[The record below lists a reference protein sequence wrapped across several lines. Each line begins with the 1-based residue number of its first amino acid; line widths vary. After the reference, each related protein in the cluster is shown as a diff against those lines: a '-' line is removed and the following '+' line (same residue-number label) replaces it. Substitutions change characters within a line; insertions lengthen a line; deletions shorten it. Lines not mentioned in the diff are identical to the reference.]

1 MLCFDEGSIDLIHI
15 DGLHTYEA
23 VKKDYESWLPK
34 MSSRGVIIFHD
45 TNVYE
50 RGFGVWRLWNE
61 LKSKHPHFHLPHCHG
76 LGVIYV
82 GIEPSPVAALLR
94 RLEQNEGLTMATIS
108 IFTGLGAISIKK
120 SVLEHELLSVRSE
133 KESLAAQV
141 EHLRATKEVLAAQVE
156 HLRATK
162 EALAAQVEHLRATLG
177 AVWTSTSWR
186 LTKPI
191 RMVGSMLKYMRRS
204 IEEGVEGGM
213 ASS

>member
-1 MLCFDEGSIDLIHI
+1 MFCFDEGSIDLIHI

-23 VKKDYESWLPK
+23 VKKDYESWLPQ

-50 RGFGVWRLWNE
+50 RSFGVWRLWNE
-61 LKSKHPHFHLPHCHG
+61 MKSKHPHFHLPHCHG

-94 RLEQNEGLTMATIS
+94 RFGRERWPQNGYDQYFYGTRPL
-108 IFTGLGAISIKK
+108 SIKK
-120 SVLEHELLSVRSE
+120 SVLEHELLSVRTKRIACRRSRAFASN
-133 KESLAAQV
+133 KKRFTAQV
-141 EHLRATKEVLAAQVE
+141 EHLRATKRSAS
-156 HLRATK
+156 T
-162 EALAAQVEHLRATLG
+162 AQVEHLRATLG